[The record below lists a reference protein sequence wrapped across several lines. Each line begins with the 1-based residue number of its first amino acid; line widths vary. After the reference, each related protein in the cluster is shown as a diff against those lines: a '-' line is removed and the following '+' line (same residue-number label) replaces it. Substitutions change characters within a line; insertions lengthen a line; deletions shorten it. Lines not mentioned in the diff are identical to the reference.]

1 MGGRIESRKV
11 QLDPR
16 QDADGLNVTIKVEN
30 YDGSWSTAPISPVPF
45 KRVAPQLECLLGK
58 SRESV
63 KRIETQLGAGRW
75 VLVETRCA
83 RKYLINAGFVEQ

>member
-1 MGGRIESRKV
+1 MEARNESRKF

-16 QDADGLNVTIKVEN
+16 QESAGLNVTVKVEN

-45 KRVAPQLECLLGK
+45 KRVAPQLEFLLGK
-58 SRESV
+58 SCESV
-63 KRIETQLGAGRW
+63 GQIEAELHAGRW

-83 RKYLINAGFVEQ
+83 RKHLVKAGFIEQ